1 MPLWPLQRAPP
12 FFNNDGDD
20 DDDDDTPV
28 IVEETRQDR
37 SAASSTSSLSSA
49 TANPIIRQPT
59 AFPAPNPAITSSSTS
74 AGGGPTFYG
83 NGNNNNSSSSNKT
96 PEHAAVSGTSMFCVK
111 GYVNTPDLSAGRG
124 GGLSQGLPANG
135 PYKSLFRASSESR
148 GSNRLTVGAA
158 SVSSV
163 TSSSSAAVG
172 VGVGVAATAVA
183 PDAGLH
189 VLAEAAQSPE
199 ALSPIS
205 AASPTP
211 APPGY
216 THAPPAHAHAHA
228 HASTPAPT
236 AKKRRKPSPLAPS
249 PPASSVE
256 PLQSIPASTQ
266 PSPPAAVSTYAS
278 PPHVVD
284 YAPPRPSQVQTKPPR
299 ASGNGRGKHKERA
312 SAPAPAP
319 AAAAAVPRRSS
330 AQAASVSGSDG
341 RRYER
346 HSLPRQQPGQSAFPT
361 EHREATDPSVPRPRN
376 LQKNRAGLEQT
387 EVSPVPPPPPPPAP
401 APANDGSY
409 DYARGYYPSYYETD
423 PLDASNA
430 AAHTVHDGGQSL
442 SPPPPQTWDSPRP
455 SPSSAINHY
464 LTSVRTTS
472 KESSPAFTTDS
483 RSQTQGPNPR
493 MVTLFIEDRRH
504 GTDELAE
511 VHVPLRTIGEGC
523 LWADARD
530 VCAAL
535 QSGPSRIDGEALAR
549 APNIQADQLIFSLL
563 RSCQG
568 VRDARQ
574 VSTDFPAYI
583 HRW

>member
-1 MPLWPLQRAPP
+1 M
-12 FFNNDGDD
+12 
-20 DDDDDTPV
+20 

-59 AFPAPNPAITSSSTS
+59 AFPAPNPAITTTSSSS
-74 AGGGPTFYG
+74 GGGGPTFYG
-83 NGNNNNSSSSNKT
+83 NGNNNNSNKT
-96 PEHAAVSGTSMFCVK
+96 PEHAAVSGTSMFCVE
-111 GYVNTPDLSAGRG
+111 GYVNTPELSAGRG

-148 GSNRLTVGAA
+148 GSNRLPVGAA

-163 TSSSSAAVG
+163 ASSSSAVVG
-172 VGVGVAATAVA
+172 VGVGVAAAAAAIA

-211 APPGY
+211 TPPGH

-228 HASTPAPT
+228 HAPTPAPT

-256 PLQSIPASTQ
+256 PLQSIPAATQ
-266 PSPPAAVSTYAS
+266 PSPPSAVSTYAS

-284 YAPPRPSQVQTKPPR
+284 YAPPRPSQVQAKPPR
-299 ASGNGRGKHKERA
+299 ASGTGRGKHKEKAPASA
-312 SAPAPAP
+312 SAPAPA
-319 AAAAAVPRRSS
+319 AAAAAVPRRSA

-346 HSLPRQQPGQSAFPT
+346 HSLPRQQPGQPAFPT
-361 EHREATDPSVPRPRN
+361 EHREATDPAVPARPRN

-387 EVSPVPPPPPPPAP
+387 EVSSVPPPPPLPAP

-430 AAHTVHDGGQSL
+430 AVHTVHNGGQSL

-455 SPSSAINHY
+455 SPSSAVNHY
-464 LTSVRTTS
+464 PTSARMTS
-472 KESSPAFTTDS
+472 KESSPTFTTDS
-483 RSQTQGPNPR
+483 RSQTQGPQPR

-523 LWADARD
+523 FWTDARD

-535 QSGPSRIDGEALAR
+535 QSGPSRIDGEALAC
-549 APNIQADQLIFSLL
+549 APKIQVDQLIFSLL
-563 RSCQG
+563 RSCQD

-583 HRW
+583 RRW